1 MLDLSWLIPMHQ
13 FPECLDLLDDKGA
26 YPPTF
31 VQILGIPNAAID
43 LLPDFRGHLAW
54 LTGDPG
60 PQTVAQPA
68 FVFAIWCEALA
79 EPLTALIT
87 ASGFRSIFVIL
98 HRPDQAPPAT
108 LSGRTLVHFSFDGE
122 PRDAVLG
129 LVEPLVM
136 PLIYRS
142 VIGVALEDFE
152 YLFAQ
157 GGRLQCLAKILGEDM
172 EMCLAELAWQLV
184 ETKHPLAGHERL
196 LTSILLPS
204 PLQTFSVVDR
214 VVTVVQ
220 RSNSHA
226 DPVWVISALVHQEDH
241 ASICVYAVEA
251 ADVL

>member
-1 MLDLSWLIPMHQ
+1 MHQ
-13 FPECLDLLDDKGA
+13 FSECLDLLDDKGA

-31 VQILGIPNAAID
+31 VQILGIPDAAIH
-43 LLPDFRGHLAW
+43 LLPDFSGHLAW

-60 PQTVAQPA
+60 AQTGAEPTL
-68 FVFAIWCEALA
+68 VFAIWCEALR
-79 EPLTALIT
+79 EPLTTLVT
-87 ASGFRSIFVIL
+87 ASDFRSIVVIL

-108 LSGRTLVHFSFDGE
+108 LSGRPLVHFSFDGE

-142 VIGVALEDFE
+142 VVGVALEDFE
-152 YLFAQ
+152 CLFAQ
-157 GGRLQCLAKILGEDM
+157 GGRLQCLARILGEDM
-172 EMCLAELAWQLV
+172 EMCLAELAWQLA
-184 ETKHPLAGHERL
+184 ETKHPPVGHERL

-204 PLQTFSVVDR
+204 SLPAFSAVDR
-214 VVTVVQ
+214 VAAVVQ

-226 DPVWVISALVHQEDH
+226 DSFWVISALVHQEDH